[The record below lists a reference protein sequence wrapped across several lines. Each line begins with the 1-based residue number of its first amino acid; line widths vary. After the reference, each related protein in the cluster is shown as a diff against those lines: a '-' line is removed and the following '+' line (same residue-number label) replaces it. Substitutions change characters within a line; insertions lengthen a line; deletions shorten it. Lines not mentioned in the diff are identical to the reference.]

1 MRILKIEHENF
12 RNLSNGSLI
21 PDEKINIIYG
31 DNAQGK
37 TNFLESIWLF
47 TGGKSFRGA
56 KDLDLISFSQK
67 QATVSA
73 KVFLENREQD
83 LKIELTSP
91 KRKTYVNGNLKKN
104 SSEYVGKFCSVVF
117 SPAHLSLIKDGPGH
131 RRKFL
136 DTAICQISPYYAK
149 TVSLYNHILDQR
161 NKLIK
166 DMVSHPELE
175 QTLPIWDE
183 KLACA
188 AGEIIQKRLQ
198 YVNLLKENTKSI
210 YSDLSNNKENLEIS
224 YISNIFSKKNS
235 DNKSI
240 ENLML
245 DRLEKSRKE
254 DRFLGFTTVGPHRDD
269 LDIYVNG
276 KKAKIFASQG
286 QQRSVILS
294 MKLSESM
301 ILEKMKGKTPVIL
314 FDDVLSELDKKRQH
328 YILNSISNRQVFITC
343 CEPSSVDR
351 LIQGKTFEIKNGAWV

>member
-1 MRILKIEHENF
+1 MKVQGLELENY
-12 RNLSNGSLI
+12 RNFDKEYFNPNPG
-21 PDEKINIIYG
+21 INIIYG

-37 TNFLESIWLF
+37 TNLIEAIWLF

-166 DMVSHPELE
+166 DMASHPELE
-175 QTLPIWDE
+175 RTLSIWDE

-188 AGEIIQKRLQ
+188 AGEIIKKRLQ

-210 YSDLSNNKENLEIS
+210 YLDLSNNKENLEIN

-240 ENLML
+240 ENLVL
-245 DRLEKSRKE
+245 DRLEKSRNE
-254 DRFLGFTTVGPHRDD
+254 DRLM
-269 LDIYVNG
+269 G
-276 KKAKIFASQG
+276 KKRKFLH
-286 QQRSVILS
+286 RR
-294 MKLSESM
+294 
-301 ILEKMKGKTPVIL
+301 
-314 FDDVLSELDKKRQH
+314 D
-328 YILNSISNRQVFITC
+328 
-343 CEPSSVDR
+343 SSVR
-351 LIQGKTFEIKNGAWV
+351 